1 MLYLRADPITGACP
15 VTQLLPPFFRQY
27 HAPYHEINQYVRRRQ
42 RQGKHIFLPK
52 PGGVALGGLI
62 RLHGDVGAV
71 TGDAEHPAGDRHAFL
86 HGLMTQLPG
95 DGPVGSLVAAAVYGP
110 VVDGLG
116 EVHAVVAATRRG
128 VLNLGRENLVE
139 SKSMGAV
146 PPIAIYRQNYVHS
159 NVSQAMLR
167 SNQL

>member
-1 MLYLRADPITGACP
+1 MGPLISIFIPAGWFCP

-71 TGDAEHPAGDRHAFL
+71 AGDAEHPAGNEYAVF
-86 HGLMTQLPG
+86 HGLLAQFPG
-95 DGPVGSLVAAAVYGP
+95 DGPVGPLVAAAVGGP
-110 VVDGLG
+110 VVDHVDGFG
-116 EVHAVVAATRRG
+116 EVHAAVAALRG
-128 VLNLGRENLVE
+128 GVPDLDREDLIGF
-139 SKSMGAV
+139 KSMRTTVFVTISGWNCKKSFG
-146 PPIAIYRQNYVHS
+146 R
-159 NVSQAMLR
+159 
-167 SNQL
+167 